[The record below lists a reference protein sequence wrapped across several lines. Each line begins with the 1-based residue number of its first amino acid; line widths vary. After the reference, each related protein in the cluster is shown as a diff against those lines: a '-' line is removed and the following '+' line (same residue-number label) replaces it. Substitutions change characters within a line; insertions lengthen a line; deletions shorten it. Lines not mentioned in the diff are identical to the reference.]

1 MPKAE
6 TLILTRGEL
15 EQLATIDDVI
25 GAVEGAL
32 RAHGEG
38 KVVMPPKI
46 SLDLGEKGEWPEY
59 GAFINAMPAF
69 VGPLEMAGIKW
80 AGGFWTNVEKGFPNV
95 MATLILN
102 DPETGVARAI
112 MEAGWITAIR
122 TGAATAVGAK
132 YLAKKGSGKVGLIGA
147 GTQGEYQ
154 LMALDRV
161 FDIQQVAVY
170 DIRRDVSK
178 AYVRKMSP
186 QLNQDIRAA
195 MSVEETVEGAD
206 VVVAATTGQEPF
218 LDGSW
223 LQEGCCVCAIGSYEE
238 IHDNVVQVADKI
250 VVDNLEQVKHR
261 GGLAPK
267 FERGLLTEEDVYAE
281 IGEIVAGK
289 KAGRESEEE
298 TILLVPIGMGSEDIA
313 TATML
318 YERAMEKGIG
328 LKVDLLR

>member
-15 EQLATIDDVI
+15 EQLATMDAVI

-32 RAHGEG
+32 KAHGEG

-46 SLDLGEKGEWPEY
+46 TLDLGETREWPHY
-59 GAFINAMPAF
+59 GAAMNAMPAF

-80 AGGFWTNVEKGFPNV
+80 AGGFWKNLERDFPSV

-102 DPETGVARAI
+102 DPETGVAKVI
-112 MEAGWITAIR
+112 MEASWITLMR
-122 TGAATAVGAK
+122 TGAVTAVGAT
-132 YLAKKGSGKVGLIGA
+132 YLANKGASVISVIGTGA
-147 GTQGEYQ
+147 QGEYQ
-154 LMALDRV
+154 LRALHCV
-161 FDIQQVAVY
+161 LDIGKVRAY
-170 DIRRDVSK
+170 DIRADASE
-178 AYVRKMSP
+178 AY
-186 QLNQDIRAA
+186 AA
-195 MSVEETVEGAD
+195 ELSAELELEIEAVGSVEEAVEDAD
-206 VVVAATTGQEPF
+206 VVVTATTGRQPF
-218 LDGSW
+218 LDGNW
-223 LQEGCCVCAIGSYEE
+223 LQEGCFVCALGSYEE
-238 IHDNVVQVADKI
+238 IHDNVVQAMDKI

-298 TILLVPIGMGSEDIA
+298 TILLIPIGMGSEDIA
-313 TATML
+313 AAVML
-318 YERAMEKGIG
+318 YERAKQAGIG
-328 LKVDLLR
+328 LSIDLLR